1 MSNDEALRLM
11 VVTGLSGSGIT
22 TALNA
27 LEDEGAF
34 CIDNLPPA
42 LVPRLIELTR
52 DAKLQRHLAVGLDAR
67 SVTDSRDTLR
77 ILQHIE
83 EAGVNVTIL
92 FLEASDSVLLR
103 RFSASR
109 RPHPLGRTLSM
120 SLPEAIRAERQAMHP
135 FREAA
140 NLIVDSSDMNVH
152 ELKRRVRALA
162 AGDAPEGLALAVVS
176 FGFRYGLPPEAD
188 VVWDVRFLPNPHFI
202 EELRP
207 RTGLDRAVADHVL
220 LHPATRS
227 FLEQF
232 FPLLEVVLPEYEQE
246 GKSYLTV
253 AVGCTGGRH
262 RSVAIACAVAERL
275 RGLGYAPSVRHR
287 DIDKETT

>member
-1 MSNDEALRLM
+1 MSDPATLRLT

-34 CIDNLPPA
+34 CIDNLPPP

-52 DAKLQRHLAVGLDAR
+52 AASIDKRLVVGLDAR
-67 SVTDSRDTLR
+67 SVTDSHETLQ
-77 ILQHIE
+77 ILDQIE
-83 EAGVNVTIL
+83 DAGVHVDVL
-92 FLEASDSVLLR
+92 FLEASDEVLLR
-103 RFSASR
+103 RYSASR
-109 RPHPLGRTLSM
+109 RPHPLGRHAM
-120 SLPEAIRAERQAMHP
+120 SLPAAIRAERLAMHP

-140 NLIVDSSDMNVH
+140 TVVIDTSDLNVH
-152 ELKRRVRALA
+152 ELKRRIRAIV

-207 RTGLDRAVADHVL
+207 QTGLDPPVRDHVL
-220 LHPATRS
+220 AQASTQL
-227 FLEQF
+227 FLERF

-246 GKSYLTV
+246 GKSYLTI
-253 AVGCTGGRH
+253 AIGCTGGRH
-262 RSVAIACAVAERL
+262 RSVAIAERVAERL
-275 RGLGYAPSVRHR
+275 ADLGYQPSVRHR
-287 DIDKETT
+287 DIDKEST

>member
-1 MSNDEALRLM
+1 M

-27 LEDEGAF
+27 LEDDGAF

-52 DAKLQRHLAVGLDAR
+52 DARLQRHLAVGLDAR

-92 FLEASDSVLLR
+92 FVEASDHVLLR

-109 RPHPLGRTLSM
+109 RPHPLGRTLSI

-140 NLIVDSSDMNVH
+140 NLIVDTSDMNVH

-207 RTGLDRAVADHVL
+207 RTGIDRAVADHVL

-227 FLEQF
+227 FLERF

-262 RSVAIACAVAERL
+262 RSVAIAEAVAERL